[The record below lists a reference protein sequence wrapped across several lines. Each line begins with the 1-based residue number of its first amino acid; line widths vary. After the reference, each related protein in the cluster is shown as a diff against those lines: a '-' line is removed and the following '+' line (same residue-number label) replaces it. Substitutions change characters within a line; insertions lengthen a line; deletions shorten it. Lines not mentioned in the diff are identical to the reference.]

1 MRFLAKIAA
10 AASALLLGGL
20 IGAAGAGESVAPETP
35 KPPTAE
41 ERTARDVLGAGLKA
55 APAAQ
60 DAERTKT
67 LGKEPAEKTPVQQ
80 GRTVERH
87 NPFVP
92 SAAMRERARW
102 AGAYGDGGAVLAGD
116 GGIPVLAG
124 IIVRDKAVLACFR
137 SGGATTLVE
146 PGDAF
151 LCGGVRFVF
160 VKYAAEAVTLQD
172 QDGATVEMRLGSREK
187 Q

>member
-1 MRFLAKIAA
+1 MNIRLKIAA
-10 AASALLLGGL
+10 GAMLLGGL
-20 IGAAGAGESVAPETP
+20 FPTAVAGEPAP
-35 KPPTAE
+35 KPSPT
-41 ERTARDVLGAGLKA
+41 GQAGQTSPTGPTSPTEPPPAPA
-55 APAAQ
+55 APAAPEQ
-60 DAERTKT
+60 TAAK
-67 LGKEPAEKTPVQQ
+67 
-80 GRTVERH
+80 H

-92 SAAMRERARW
+92 SAAMRERARR
-102 AGAYGDGGAVLAGD
+102 AGAYGDGGAALGGD
-116 GGIPVLAG
+116 GGVPVLVG

-172 QDGATVEMRLGSREK
+172 QDGAKVEMRLGSREK
-187 Q
+187 R